1 MTCGCDHRRHPT
13 ASSPARACGR
23 PRRLR
28 GSVSE
33 MAKLAPYTMESMRGL
48 SGVLRGLTVMG
59 WLAVAAVTACGSTVH
74 GASSSTVPGAAS
86 TVPALGTS
94 IPAASA
100 MVPQTGSRAPGMTG
114 PGTTAQGTTPGSVPA
129 TSQGGALPTAG
140 NPSGPTVSGTD
151 CFAHPGSCGYPDPA
165 YGNVGILAGTTLTP
179 SGSLVIKTAGKV
191 INAEDVSGTIV
202 IAANNVTIEN
212 TRITASGGCGP
223 TTPCGSADIV
233 INEGVSGTLLEHD
246 ELTNAS
252 NGATIQHAVYNWSSA
267 SATADGIYVHSNTT
281 NNGGV
286 DSMWWGPGLIE
297 NSYEI
302 AALAISQDH
311 VENVYE
317 FAGAKLDVEHNT
329 FYNPVDT
336 ATVFV
341 DAQGGGVADVTVNNN
356 LLAGGGYT
364 LYPAGNGS
372 AGTAVITNN
381 RFARCLSA
389 AIEGSGGT
397 WTCQNGFD
405 AYGYFPRGGAFGLA
419 TDLPGGTTWTGN
431 YWDDAPTQTICSDGT
446 KGCP

>member
-1 MTCGCDHRRHPT
+1 MGWIPG
-13 ASSPARACGR
+13 PGR
-23 PRRLR
+23 
-28 GSVSE
+28 
-33 MAKLAPYTMESMRGL
+33 
-48 SGVLRGLTVMG
+48 VLRGLTVIG
-59 WLAVAAVTACGSTVH
+59 CLAVAACGSTVH
-74 GASSSTVPGAAS
+74 SASPSTAVTATVPK
-86 TVPALGTS
+86 TS
-94 IPAASA
+94 SHA
-100 MVPQTGSRAPGMTG
+100 
-114 PGTTAQGTTPGSVPA
+114 PGTTVPRATAPRATTSRVPA
-129 TSQGGALPTAG
+129 TSQGGAPPTAG
-140 NPSGPTVSGTD
+140 NSGGQPTVSGTD

-165 YGNVGILAGTTLTP
+165 YGNVGIPAGTTLTP
-179 SGSLVIKTAGKV
+179 SGSLVIRIAGKV
-191 INAEDVSGTIV
+191 INAKDVSGTIE
-202 IAANNVTIEN
+202 IAANNVTVEN
-212 TRITASGGCGP
+212 TRITTSGGCGP

-233 INEGVSGTLLEHD
+233 IDAGVSGTLLKHD
-246 ELTNAS
+246 ELTNA
-252 NGATIQHAVYNWSSA
+252 GDGTTIQHAVYNWSSA
-267 SATADGIYVHSNTT
+267 SATADGIYVHSNTA

-317 FAGAKLDVEHNT
+317 FAGSKLDVEHNT
-329 FYNPVDT
+329 FYNSVDT

-341 DAQGGGVADVTVNNN
+341 DAQGGGVANVTVNNN

-389 AIEGSGGT
+389 AVESSGGA
-397 WTCQNGFD
+397 WVCRNGSD
-405 AYGYFPRGGAFGLA
+405 PNGYFPRGGAFGLA
-419 TDLPGGTTWTGN
+419 TDLPVSTTWTGN